1 MTVKL
6 KILLWLV
13 TAMLP
18 FSGISAP
25 TAADLVNKAA
35 VALKSAPAVSATFT
49 YKIGSRSGSGSLQ
62 LSGRKFAFSSPQSSC
77 WYDGKNLWTYSAA
90 SKETT
95 LVTPTAE
102 ELAESNPL
110 SYISSGAAGFT
121 CTLDNRSSTASQ
133 KIIEMIPRRKKQG
146 IKKVTLTLSYPS
158 LEPRRIVIAGSD
170 GTVSS
175 ISIRKLQKL
184 KALPAAN
191 FTYPVNKFKGIKI
204 IDLR

>member
-1 MTVKL
+1 MKVILKTV
-6 KILLWLV
+6 LWLV
-13 TAMLP
+13 AAMLP
-18 FSGISAP
+18 FAGKAAP

-49 YKIGSRSGSGSLQ
+49 YKIGNQSGSGSLQ
-62 LSGRKFAFSSPQSSC
+62 LSGRKFAFVSPQSSC
-77 WYDGKNLWTYSAA
+77 WYDGKSLWTYSAA

-121 CTLDNRSSTASQ
+121 CTLDKRSTASQ
-133 KIIEMIPRRKKQG
+133 KIIEMVPRRKKQG

-158 LEPRRIVIAGSD
+158 LEPRRIVVASPD

-175 ISIRKLQKL
+175 VSIRKLQKL

-191 FTYPVNKFKGIKI
+191 FTYPVNKFKGTKI